1 MTTAPA
7 PAPAAEAPPGT
18 GATPPTPAPDFPS
31 DEALLADYLDPALT
45 IPQVAAD
52 NAISIPDF
60 VAWLRRPHIAEFLEQ
75 YEQVCTDRSRRLMA
89 AAGPAAVATTVN
101 CLSAGSRET
110 ARRAASAL
118 MRVIRTAPLRTS
130 PAAPKS
136 AAGPADTAAPPTRP
150 SPIASPPPPVPR
162 PHPDPMQDPLAPT
175 RIAA

>member
-7 PAPAAEAPPGT
+7 PAPAAEDPPGT
-18 GATPPTPAPDFPS
+18 GATPPTAAPDFPS

-45 IPQVAAD
+45 IPQIAAD

-101 CLSAGSRET
+101 CLSAGSKET

-118 MRVIRTAPLRTS
+118 MRVIKTAPLRAS
-130 PAAPKS
+130 HPAPKS
-136 AAGPADTAAPPTRP
+136 AASHSAAAAPPARP
-150 SPIASPPPPVPR
+150 SPTSSPPAPVPR
-162 PHPDPMQDPLAPT
+162 PHPDPTQDPLAPA